1 MDVFTSHDGK
11 EKSAQWQSALHSFQ
25 LLATSQVP
33 INEPWACDSWVEDVD
48 VNLGTPRH
56 DRHHLR
62 CDELSGT
69 QPEVT
74 NKSWPYQLSK
84 ILALLGHTWSMTDEF
99 PGLLFLSCSMR
110 VCLCSASNQG
120 FYLEFDATRPV
131 QAMCMVFAK
140 TTINHAG
147 CVSNWNTI
155 EW

>member
-33 INEPWACDSWVEDVD
+33 INEPWACDSWVEDVN

-69 QPEVT
+69 ST
-74 NKSWPYQLSK
+74 R
-84 ILALLGHTWSMTDEF
+84 GDE
-99 PGLLFLSCSMR
+99 
-110 VCLCSASNQG
+110 
-120 FYLEFDATRPV
+120 
-131 QAMCMVFAK
+131 
-140 TTINHAG
+140 
-147 CVSNWNTI
+147 
-155 EW
+155 